1 MSFIV
6 TIVHVGVSLFL
17 MLTVLLQAGKGGGMG
32 ATFGG
37 GSSQGSVFGGS
48 GAGNFLSKLTTA
60 SAAIFMLTSMT
71 LAYLASTTGEDP
83 LRSVSREARS
93 NAAAKNKLDQ
103 EAQDLNK
110 DTQPDPGLTDE
121 ENIDSLDEALDEA
134 TDPSEATDAVEDET
148 GSDENGLDHPEATE
162 AEVAPAVDENNSE
175 NASEPAPA
183 SKPEPAAAKPIAA
196 PKPEPKPAAAPKPE
210 PKPAAAPK
218 PEPKPAAAAKPEP
231 KPAAAAPTPAAAPA
245 TAPTPEN

>member
-71 LAYLASTTGEDP
+71 LAYLASTNGEDP
-83 LRSVSREARS
+83 LMNGSRDARK
-93 NAAAKNKLDQ
+93 NAAEKKKLDQ
-103 EAQDLNK
+103 QAQDLNSE
-110 DTQPDPGLTDE
+110 TTPDAP
-121 ENIDSLDEALDEA
+121 
-134 TDPSEATDAVEDET
+134 DET
-148 GSDENGLDHPEATE
+148 TPESSD
-162 AEVAPAVDENNSE
+162 APAEG
-175 NASEPAPA
+175 
-183 SKPEPAAAKPIAA
+183 
-196 PKPEPKPAAAPKPE
+196 
-210 PKPAAAPK
+210 
-218 PEPKPAAAAKPEP
+218 
-231 KPAAAAPTPAAAPA
+231 AAPTEAAAPA
-245 TAPTPEN
+245 PAAEN